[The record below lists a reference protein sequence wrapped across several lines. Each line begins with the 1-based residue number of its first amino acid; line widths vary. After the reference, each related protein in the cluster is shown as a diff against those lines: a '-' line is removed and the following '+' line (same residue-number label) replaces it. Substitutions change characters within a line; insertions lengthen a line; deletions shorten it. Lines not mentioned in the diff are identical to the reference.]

1 MLKQI
6 KIRNIIAIMLGAAV
20 FSFGFVHFNI
30 QNQLGEGGL
39 SGITLILYF
48 TLGWDPALMN
58 LLLNIPMFII
68 GYRLLGKK
76 IICLYACRHFIR
88 ISFSKNFPKISIY
101 HPFRG

>member
-48 TLGWDPALMN
+48 TLGWDP
-58 LLLNIPMFII
+58 P
-68 GYRLLGKK
+68 
-76 IICLYACRHFIR
+76 
-88 ISFSKNFPKISIY
+88 
-101 HPFRG
+101 

>member
-6 KIRNIIAIMLGAAV
+6 KIRNIIAIMLGAAI
-20 FSFGFVHFNI
+20 FSFGFVHFNM

-76 IICLYACRHFIR
+76 VIYLYTCGNLIGIR
-88 ISFSKNFPKISIY
+88 IP
-101 HPFRG
+101 

>member
-76 IICLYACRHFIR
+76 SFVYTLVCF
-88 ISFSKNFPKISIY
+88 SFSKDFPEISVY
-101 HPFRG
+101 HSFRR

>member
-6 KIRNIIAIMLGAAV
+6 KIRNIIAIMLGAAI
-20 FSFGFVHFNI
+20 FSFGFVHFNM

-76 IICLYACRHFIR
+76 SFIYTLVGPYR
-88 ISFSKNFPKISIY
+88 YPYSLKFSKNINSQFI
-101 HPFRG
+101 

>member
-6 KIRNIIAIMLGAAV
+6 KIRNIIAIMLGAAI
-20 FSFGFVHFNI
+20 FSFGFVHFNM

-68 GYRLLGKK
+68 GYRLLGKSHLF
-76 IICLYACRHFIR
+76 IHLWELYRYPY
-88 ISFSKNFPKISIY
+88 SLKFSKNINSQFI
-101 HPFRG
+101 